1 MVYVMS
7 DIHGSLSRFQ
17 MVLEQIGLTAGDS
30 LYVLGDV
37 IDRGHFG
44 IRILQELM
52 EMPNA
57 TVCSA
62 LLFVSALWPQA
73 VSASSIT
80 AASAAARILL
90 HLFMF
95 FSLLK

>member
-1 MVYVMS
+1 MAS
-7 DIHGSLSRFQ
+7 F
-17 MVLEQIGLTAGDS
+17 TAGPAPS
-30 LYVLGDV
+30 KPTYSG
-37 IDRGHFG
+37 RQPTFASSSSKYCFSA
-44 IRILQELM
+44 
-52 EMPNA
+52 A
-57 TVCSA
+57 TRAASSMRAPWSPVAGVPMRTPVCSA

>member
-7 DIHGSLSRFQ
+7 DIHGSLSRFR
-17 MVLEQIGLTAGDS
+17 MVMEQIGLTVGDS

-52 EMPNA
+52 DMPNA
-57 TVCSA
+57 TV
-62 LLFVSALWPQA
+62 LLGNHEQMIWKPVNRRPYWNISGRCRWPQ
-73 VSASSIT
+73 
-80 AASAAARILL
+80 
-90 HLFMF
+90 
-95 FSLLK
+95 KWP